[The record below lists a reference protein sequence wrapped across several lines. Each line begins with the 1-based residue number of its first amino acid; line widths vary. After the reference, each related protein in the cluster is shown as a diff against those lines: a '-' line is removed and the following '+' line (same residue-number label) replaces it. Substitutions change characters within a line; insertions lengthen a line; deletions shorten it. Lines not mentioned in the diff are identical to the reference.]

1 MRIEGRSWRS
11 MRKQKEKGCI
21 KNQKRPCRDKRS
33 SFRSV
38 FSRDQPGSC
47 LSHQVISL
55 HRLTSPLAAV
65 KICEIYNL
73 NAQWSRAKRHQ
84 CFTSIC
90 WKHALHVR
98 SLTGVSERLNGLKC
112 AKVCESWPVWDGACE
127 FQHHAWLS
135 RLKTTKL
142 ILLFSEGRNFTCRQV
157 MSADASTS
165 PYFPGCWSS
174 TFSAEQQKRRAGW
187 KFRQKAVF
195 KSFLDESPE
204 HLLRQ
209 LLNFS
214 NSFEPHPNDNLVS
227 LFSSRPSRP
236 TKKLLAG
243 QRRCSHIFMI
253 NESIALFSTAADC
266 YENYVYRWASCQ
278 KAHTHLVDLTRD
290 TFQFISVK

>member
-1 MRIEGRSWRS
+1 MRIEERSWRS
-11 MRKQKEKGCI
+11 VRKQKEKGRI

-33 SFRSV
+33 SFRCSP
-38 FSRDQPGSC
+38 DQSGSC
-47 LSHQVISL
+47 FSHQVISL

-98 SLTGVSERLNGLKC
+98 SLTGVSERLKWI
-112 AKVCESWPVWDGACE
+112 KVCESLWKLASLRWRTRVPASCLTEPTEDNKADIVVFTGEELHVQTGNVCGRQHIPV
-127 FQHHAWLS
+127 LS
-135 RLKTTKL
+135 RLLKQH
-142 ILLFSEGRNFTCRQV
+142 F
-157 MSADASTS
+157 
-165 PYFPGCWSS
+165 FP
-174 TFSAEQQKRRAGW
+174 AEQQKRRAGW

-195 KSFLDESPE
+195 ESFPDESPE

-227 LFSSRPSRP
+227 LFSSHPSP

-243 QRRCSHIFMI
+243 QRRRSHILMI
-253 NESIALFSTAADC
+253 NESKAVFSTAAGC
-266 YENYVYRWASCQ
+266 CENYVYRWASCQ